1 MSMAVA
7 SRYAQALVELV
18 LDPKHGLAPEA
29 ALSGLSDF
37 NTIVDSSAD
46 LKNVLL
52 SPAVPVAKKRAVT
65 GRFADQLGMPPILR
79 NFLNVVIDHR
89 RIGLL
94 KLIRESVQTQLDAK
108 QGIVEAK
115 VASAR
120 ALADSERDAVTA
132 ALSKMTGKQ
141 VRGSFSVDPALMGGA
156 TARVGSK
163 IYDGSVRGQLDRL
176 RRKLSVE

>member
-1 MSMAVA
+1 MAVA

-18 LDPKHGLAPEA
+18 LDPKSALAPEV
-29 ALSGLSDF
+29 ALNGLSEF
-37 NTIVDSSAD
+37 NAIVDSSAD

-52 SPAVPVAKKRAVT
+52 SPAVPVAKKRAVA
-65 GRFADQLGMPPILR
+65 GRFADQLAMPPLMR

-94 KLIRESVQTQLDAK
+94 KLIRESVQAQLDAR

-115 VASAR
+115 IASAR
-120 ALADSERDAVTA
+120 TLADGERDALTS
-132 ALSKMTGKQ
+132 ALAKMTGKQ
-141 VRGSFSVDPALMGGA
+141 VRGSFSVDPELMGGA

-176 RRKLSVE
+176 RRKLSAE